1 MAYEEKFEK
10 NFGRN
15 PYLHSSYIDQIV
27 QKMDQKFETLG
38 SMTRDFEDNEC
49 DLLLF
54 KNKLYRVISDVQND
68 LRESA
73 NIIHILT

>member
-1 MAYEEKFEK
+1 
-10 NFGRN
+10 
-15 PYLHSSYIDQIV
+15 
-27 QKMDQKFETLG
+27 
-38 SMTRDFEDNEC
+38 MTRDFEDNEC

>member
-1 MAYEEKFEK
+1 
-10 NFGRN
+10 
-15 PYLHSSYIDQIV
+15 
-27 QKMDQKFETLG
+27 
-38 SMTRDFEDNEC
+38 MTRDFEDNAC

-73 NIIHILT
+73 NIIHILTQGRIRLKELFCRTGAELERAREQLAELKEIHKRLYE